1 MAKEIIFLL
10 CFFILAYSSVSFAAK
25 AYPNPWIPG
34 GKNSNQG
41 TLSEGI
47 TFDDLPTSGG
57 EIYIYD
63 SLGELVRKLSWESGN
78 KNVKWDG
85 KNTNGEYVASGVYLW
100 KEKDS
105 IGKISKLVI
114 IR

>member
-1 MAKEIIFLL
+1 MAKKIIFLL
-10 CFFILAYSSVSFAAK
+10 CFFVLEYSSVSFALK

-41 TLSEGI
+41 TLSDGI
-47 TFDDLPTSGG
+47 TFADLSPAGG

-63 SLGELVRKLSWESGN
+63 PLGELIIKLSWESGN
-78 KNVKWDG
+78 KSVKWDG
-85 KNTNGEYVASGVYLW
+85 KNDNGEYVASGVYLW
-100 KEKDS
+100 RQKDS
-105 IGKISKLVI
+105 SEKVSKIVI